1 LRFYRNRIKNKI
13 FIFDFLIRNK
23 VHKSKQ
29 RFFEK
34 HSDLSNEDYK
44 LEMLYAQKII
54 HGKLHRIRS
63 NLTKILWSMVVLIGV
78 CILSVIY
85 LIFK

>member
-1 LRFYRNRIKNKI
+1 M
-13 FIFDFLIRNK
+13 
-23 VHKSKQ
+23 HKSKQ
-29 RFFEK
+29 RFLEK

-63 NLTKILWSMVVLIGV
+63 NLTKILWLMVILISV
-78 CILSVIY
+78 SILGIIY
-85 LIFK
+85 LFLK